1 MPAPPGTTG
10 ACDLLGSPSCLR
22 PPGRDAK
29 GCWLRPRPAEAWA
42 VAQGA
47 SGRPSPLLT
56 PALQLGLW
64 SLRWLAWLGSRAA
77 EGHRSCQGQPRP
89 PAAPSRLGWEPQRSE
104 HTEQVGDA
112 RRPSGTASRPFLS
125 FPNTWEEREP
135 WDGVSPVRLS
145 PQSSRGPAGRADHP
159 QERGRGHLWASPT
172 TNCQT
177 GARAP
182 CPTGAREGLST
193 QCPRGPSTSTRD
205 NTPGHTLPQQ
215 VLVAPLVKNCGAF
228 DAGVPWRPWGGGGGF
243 YSGLTQKPAAWT
255 PSLVQLQRPPLLRR
269 EGSASPLPP
278 SGFARWAGREGSAPT
293 RGRGLL
299 RAPQLP
305 A

>member
-1 MPAPPGTTG
+1 M
-10 ACDLLGSPSCLR
+10 
-22 PPGRDAK
+22 
-29 GCWLRPRPAEAWA
+29 
-42 VAQGA
+42 AQGA

-112 RRPSGTASRPFLS
+112 GRPSGTASRPFLS

-205 NTPGHTLPQQ
+205 NTPGAHTAAAGSRGTFGQELWG
-215 VLVAPLVKNCGAF
+215 LRCWGAL
-228 DAGVPWRPWGGGGGF
+228 AALGRGWRILLGPHPEA
-243 YSGLTQKPAAWT
+243 S
-255 PSLVQLQRPPLLRR
+255 SLD
-269 EGSASPLPP
+269 PLPGP
-278 SGFARWAGREGSAPT
+278 ASEAPVAAEGGVCLPPPPQWLCQMGRKGRE
-293 RGRGLL
+293 
-299 RAPQLP
+299 RAHPG
-305 A
+305 